1 MVWTMNMKT
10 KWLGVATAVA
20 MAATLAGAMRLQ
32 STSARPSLVRGSYRP
47 VDLPLAGQ
55 LPRGFTLPSADAN
68 LPISSLIT
76 ADLDADGDLDIVAA
90 DRSNGG
96 IGIVVWVNDGAG
108 RLTRKAPAPK
118 GSLASEPAGPSIDE
132 RQTTVMAS
140 VQPDGAA
147 IATIGLNTW
156 LTLPARLYDLPRS
169 ADPESAT
176 PATLRSRSP
185 PARS

>member
-1 MVWTMNMKT
+1 MKTKT
-10 KWLGVATAVA
+10 KWLGVATALVA
-20 MAATLAGAMRLQ
+20 MAATLAVAMRLQ
-32 STSARPSLVRGSYRP
+32 STSGRPSRTPSSYHAA
-47 VDLPLAGQ
+47 DLPLAGQ
-55 LPRGFTLPSADAN
+55 LPQGFTLPSDDAN
-68 LPISSLIT
+68 LSISSLIT

-118 GSLASEPAGPSIDE
+118 GNLASEPAAPSIDE
-132 RQTTVMAS
+132 RQATVMAS

-156 LTLPARLYDLPRS
+156 LTLPARQHDLPRS
-169 ADPESAT
+169 TDPASAT

>member
-1 MVWTMNMKT
+1 MKT
-10 KWLGVATAVA
+10 RWLGVTAWLVT
-20 MAATLAGAMRLQ
+20 MAATVAGPSRFQ
-32 STSARPSLVRGSYRP
+32 STPAHPSRARSS
-47 VDLPLAGQ
+47 VDLPLARQ
-55 LPRGFTLPSADAN
+55 LPSGFTLPSADVN
-68 LPISSLIT
+68 LSVSSLIT

-90 DRSNGG
+90 DRSNGR

-118 GSLASEPAGPSIDE
+118 GNLASEPIAPSLDE
-132 RQTTVMAS
+132 RQATVMAS
-140 VQPDGAA
+140 VQANGAA
-147 IATIGLNTW
+147 IAPIAVNTW
-156 LTLPARLYDLPRS
+156 LTLPARPYDLLRS